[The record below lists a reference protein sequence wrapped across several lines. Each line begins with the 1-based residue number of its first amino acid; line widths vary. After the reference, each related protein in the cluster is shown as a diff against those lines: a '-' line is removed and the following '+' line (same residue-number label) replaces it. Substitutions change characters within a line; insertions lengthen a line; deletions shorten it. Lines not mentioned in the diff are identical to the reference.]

1 VIEVIRFSYKAVIWI
16 FATAIIGVQPTISFA
31 QEQQN
36 PVSTADALHAAL
48 LDRHS
53 SFFADG
59 APDPLFDF
67 YASRNFSPAWSGS
80 DSNGDAATDVMTAL
94 SHADM
99 QGLRVQDYSTTA
111 RKWRTP
117 PESGPEAAA
126 FELSLTTDLMR
137 YAADVRLGKINPT
150 RVYSDVDLPP
160 GTFEFVSALNSAL
173 RRRRIEKFLADLP
186 PQEPEYRGLVQG
198 LENYR
203 QQQSQGGWTRV
214 PGSGEVSLDGRDSR
228 SQALISRLAQEDPS
242 LASSPAPSVDD
253 VRAALTR
260 FQARNGI
267 HADGRATEATLAAL
281 NVPIDARIA
290 KIAVNLERWRWLQ
303 RGFEDTYVLVNVPDQ
318 TVEFIANGEILLE
331 SRAII
336 GKPKS
341 KTPIARLSA
350 SALIIDPPWHVPED
364 IAASQILP
372 KLRQNPNYLAG
383 KNMVLENGPAGDPY
397 GRTLNWRKLKA
408 MPYLVD
414 QNPGPDSAMGV
425 LMLDAPN
432 SFGVYLHDTPGKA
445 LFEAKTRDASN
456 GCIRVERMLELS
468 ALILGG
474 DTNDTTDQL
483 RADIAAGTTQS
494 IALNKELPI
503 YLLYQTAVAY
513 QDGTVGF
520 RGDIYGRDKPLAAA
534 LMKSTG

>member
-1 VIEVIRFSYKAVIWI
+1 MIRFFCRAVICI
-16 FATAIIGVQPTISFA
+16 FAAAIVDVKPVVSFA

-36 PVSTADALHAAL
+36 PASTADALHGAL

-53 SFFADG
+53 TMFADG
-59 APDPLFDF
+59 APDPLLDF
-67 YASRNFSPAWSGS
+67 YASRNFAPAWSGS
-80 DSNGDAATDVMTAL
+80 DSNGDAAAAVMTTL
-94 SHADM
+94 GHADE

-111 RKWRTP
+111 RKWPTS
-117 PESGPEAAA
+117 PESGPDAAA
-126 FELSLTTDLMR
+126 FEISLTSDLMR
-137 YAADVRLGKINPT
+137 YAADVRLGKVNPT
-150 RVYSDVDLPP
+150 RVYNDVDLPP
-160 GTFEFVSALNSAL
+160 GTFEFVAALNNAL
-173 RRRRIEKFLADLP
+173 RRRRIDRFLADLP
-186 PQEPEYRGLVQG
+186 PQQQEYRGLVQG
-198 LENYR
+198 LESYR
-203 QQQSQGGWTRV
+203 QQQSQGGWSRV
-214 PGSGEVSLDGRDSR
+214 PGSGEVSLDGRDTR
-228 SQALISRLAQEDPS
+228 SQALISRLAQEDHS
-242 LASSPAPSVDD
+242 LASSSAPSVED
-253 VRAALTR
+253 VREALTR

-267 HADGRATEATLAAL
+267 RADGRATEPTLAAL
-281 NVPIDARIA
+281 NVPIDTRIA
-290 KIAVNLERWRWLQ
+290 KIIANLERWRWLQ
-303 RGFEDTYVLVNVPDQ
+303 RGFEDRYVLVNVPDQ
-318 TVEFIANGEILLE
+318 TLKFVANGEILLE

-350 SALIIDPPWHVPED
+350 SALVIDPPWHVPED

-474 DTNDTTDQL
+474 DTNDTTEQL
-483 RADIAAGTTQS
+483 RADIATGTTQS
-494 IALNKELPI
+494 IALDRELPI

-513 QDGTVGF
+513 QDGTIGF
-520 RGDIYGRDKPLAAA
+520 LSDIYGRDKPLGLA
-534 LMKSTG
+534 LTKSAG